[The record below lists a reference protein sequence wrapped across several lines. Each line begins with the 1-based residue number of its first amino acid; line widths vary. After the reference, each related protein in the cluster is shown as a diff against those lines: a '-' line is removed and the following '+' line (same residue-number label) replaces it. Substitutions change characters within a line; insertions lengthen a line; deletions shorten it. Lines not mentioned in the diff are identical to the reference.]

1 MERFDVKRGLVKQVS
16 EIECLSGLAREYFDE
31 VNDNG
36 DNSFIGSHGVMTSIE
51 ANYNEKGA
59 LIVDVTNVPPNFED
73 PDAVKA
79 AMEDRKRWT
88 TFLDAATGYNSK
100 QRGDKAKEWAKKASK
115 AKSGISAAWHF
126 MSMSENTPEDL
137 VSQAESMIAEIEEAL
152 EQGDNTK
159 AAGRAEKLAKLLD

>member
-16 EIECLSGLAREYFDE
+16 ENGGLSGLAREYFDE

-36 DNSFIGSHGVMTSIE
+36 DNSFIGSHGVMTTIE

-88 TFLDAATGYNSK
+88 TFLDAASGYNSK

-115 AKSGISAAWHF
+115 AKSGISAARHF

>member
-16 EIECLSGLAREYFDE
+16 ENGGLSGLAREYFDE

-36 DNSFIGSHGVMTSIE
+36 DNSFIGSHGVMTTIE

-79 AMEDRKRWT
+79 SMEDRKRWT

-115 AKSGISAAWHF
+115 AKSGISAARHF

>member
-16 EIECLSGLAREYFDE
+16 ENEGLSGLAREYFDE

-36 DNSFIGSHGVMTSIE
+36 DNSFIVSHVVMTTIE

-115 AKSGISAAWHF
+115 AKSGISAARHF